1 MNAQFDP
8 DRREARQVFDPLSGQ
23 TFNRPSFA
31 DEVRGT
37 APKDVDITLAHLA
50 RDVYTSDDRQRDGA
64 AQFRPL
70 TDEQFRQVGIDPA
83 LRSNNASG
91 FDADIYGDGQGRY
104 VLAFRGTD
112 AGKDWGTNL
121 GQGLG
126 FETAQYNQA
135 IMLSRQAKVAFGDE
149 LVITGHS
156 LGGGL
161 AAVGAAVT
169 DTPAVTFNAAG
180 VKDKTLERVGLD
192 ASAVKEEATHGQ
204 IRRYAVDNEIL
215 TGLQERNIATR
226 YLMPDAMGHKI
237 ELPDPD
243 PQGFWQRVN
252 PIQSVKHSVQMHSM
266 DSVITA
272 QEKFFGYGL
281 RADATMTHQ
290 DHPLHGQFQRNFDQL
305 QPALQQQGLDV
316 RQSQNVAGAL
326 TLAAHREGVNPESA
340 TLSNDGSRAFAVQ
353 GQQPET
359 QRYSQVSVNVSMQ
372 TPLVESSRQAV
383 VELNQGQ
390 QNQGQLN
397 QTQQNQGQTQPSA
410 TQQQNASPQA
420 TPQAEPNQ
428 EQAPI
433 TRGAR

>member
-8 DRREARQVFDPLSGQ
+8 DRREVRQVVDPLSGQ
-23 TFNRPSFA
+23 TFNRPSFG

-37 APKDVDITLAHLA
+37 APKEIDITLAHIA
-50 RDVYTSDDRQRDGA
+50 RDVYTSDDRQRGDT

-83 LRSNNASG
+83 LRTSNASG

-161 AAVGAAVT
+161 AAVGAAIT

-252 PIQSVKHSVQMHSM
+252 PVQSVKHSVQMHSM

-290 DHPLHGQFQRNFDQL
+290 DHPFHAQFQRNFDQL

-326 TLAAHREGVNPESA
+326 TLAAHREGVNPDQA
-340 TLSNDGSRAFAVQ
+340 TLSNDGSRAFAVH
-353 GQQPET
+353 GRQQET
-359 QRYSQVSVNVSMQ
+359 QLYSQVSVNVSMH
-372 TPLVESSRQAV
+372 TPLVETSRQVV

-390 QNQGQLN
+390 QH
-397 QTQQNQGQTQPSA
+397 QGQTQPSA
-410 TQQQNASPQA
+410 TQQQNAPPQA
-420 TPQAEPNQ
+420 APQVEPNQ

-433 TRGAR
+433 SRGAR

>member
-8 DRREARQVFDPLSGQ
+8 DRHEARQVFDPLSGQ

-37 APKDVDITLAHLA
+37 APKDIDITLAHLA
-50 RDVYTSDDRQRDGA
+50 RDVYTSDDRQRGDT

-135 IMLSRQAKVAFGDE
+135 VMLSRQAKVAFGDE

-161 AAVGAAVT
+161 AAVGAAAT

-180 VKDKTLERVGLD
+180 VKDKTLERIGLD

-204 IRRYAVDNEIL
+204 IRRYAVDHEIL

-226 YLMPDAMGHKI
+226 YLMPDAMGTKI

-272 QEKFFGYGL
+272 QEKFFGYSL

-290 DHPLHGQFQRNFDQL
+290 DHPFHAPFQRNFDQL

-316 RQSQNVAGAL
+316 RQTQNVAGAL
-326 TLAAHREGVNPESA
+326 TLAAHREGVNPDTAS
-340 TLSNDGSRAFAVQ
+340 LSNDGSRAFAVQ

-359 QRYSQVSVNVSMQ
+359 QRYSQVSVNVSMH
-372 TPLVESSRQAV
+372 TPLVDSSRHA
-383 VELNQGQ
+383 VEL
-390 QNQGQLN
+390 
-397 QTQQNQGQTQPSA
+397 GQTQTPTA
-410 TQQQNASPQA
+410 PQQNAPQQAAPQA
-420 TPQAEPNQ
+420 DPNQ
-428 EQAPI
+428 DQAAP

>member
-8 DRREARQVFDPLSGQ
+8 DRREVRQGVDPLSGQ
-23 TFNRPSFA
+23 TFNRPSFG

-37 APKDVDITLAHLA
+37 APKDIDITLAHIA
-50 RDVYTSDDRQRDGA
+50 RDVYTSDDRQRGDT

-83 LRSNNASG
+83 LRTSNASG

-161 AAVGAAVT
+161 AAVGAAAT

-180 VKDKTLERVGLD
+180 VKDRTLERIGLD
-192 ASAVKEEATHGQ
+192 ASAVKEEAADGQ
-204 IRRYAVDNEIL
+204 IRRYAVDNELL

-252 PIQSVKHSVQMHSM
+252 PVQSVKHSVQMHSM

-281 RADATMTHQ
+281 RADAPMTHQ
-290 DHPLHGQFQRNFDQL
+290 DHPFHAQFQRNFDQL

-326 TLAAHREGVNPESA
+326 TLAAHREGVNPETA

-372 TPLVESSRQAV
+372 TPLVESSRQS
-383 VELNQGQ
+383 VELV
-390 QNQGQLN
+390 
-397 QTQQNQGQTQPSA
+397 QGQTQAPA
-410 TQQQNASPQA
+410 TPQPNAPQQA

-428 EQAPI
+428 DQAPP

>member
-8 DRREARQVFDPLSGQ
+8 DRHEARQVFDPLSGQ
-23 TFNRPSFA
+23 TFNRQSFA

-37 APKDVDITLAHLA
+37 APKDIDITLAHLA
-50 RDVYTSDDRQRDGA
+50 RDVYTSDDRQRGDT

-70 TDEQFRQVGIDPA
+70 TDEQFRQVGIDPS

-135 IMLSRQAKVAFGDE
+135 VMLSRQAKVAFGDE

-161 AAVGAAVT
+161 AAVGAAAT

-180 VKDKTLERVGLD
+180 VKDKTLERIGLD

-290 DHPLHGQFQRNFDQL
+290 DHPFHAQFQRNFDQL
-305 QPALQQQGLDV
+305 QPALQQQGLDM

-326 TLAAHREGVNPESA
+326 TLAAHREGVNPETVS
-340 TLSNDGSRAFAVQ
+340 LSNDGGRAFAVQ

-359 QRYSQVSVNVSMQ
+359 QRYSHVEVNVSMQ
-372 TPLVESSRQAV
+372 TPLIESSRQAV
-383 VELNQGQ
+383 EL
-390 QNQGQLN
+390 
-397 QTQQNQGQTQPSA
+397 GQTQTP
-410 TQQQNASPQA
+410 TTPQQNAPQHA

-428 EQAPI
+428 DQVAP

>member
-8 DRREARQVFDPLSGQ
+8 DRHEARQVFDPLSGQ
-23 TFNRPSFA
+23 TFNRPSFG

-37 APKDVDITLAHLA
+37 APKDIDITLAHLA
-50 RDVYTSDDRQRDGA
+50 RDVYTSDDRQRGDT

-70 TDEQFRQVGIDPA
+70 TDDQFRQVGIDPA

-126 FETAQYNQA
+126 FETSQYNQA
-135 IMLSRQAKVAFGDE
+135 VMLSRQAKVAFGDE

-161 AAVGAAVT
+161 AAVGAAAT

-180 VKDKTLERVGLD
+180 VKDKTLERIGLD
-192 ASAVKEEATHGQ
+192 ASAVKDEATHGQ

-226 YLMPDAMGHKI
+226 YLMPDAMGTKI

-281 RADATMTHQ
+281 RPDATMTHQ
-290 DHPLHGQFQRNFDQL
+290 DHPLHAPFQRNFDQL
-305 QPALQQQGLDV
+305 QPALQQQGLDM

-326 TLAAHREGVNPESA
+326 TLAAHREGVNPDTA

-359 QRYSQVSVNVSMQ
+359 QRYSQVSVNVSMH
-372 TPLVESSRQAV
+372 TPLVESSRQS
-383 VELNQGQ
+383 VEL
-390 QNQGQLN
+390 
-397 QTQQNQGQTQPSA
+397 GQTQTPTA
-410 TQQQNASPQA
+410 PQQNAPQQA
-420 TPQAEPNQ
+420 APQAEPNQ
-428 EQAPI
+428 DQAAP

>member
-8 DRREARQVFDPLSGQ
+8 DRREVRQVVDPLSGQ
-23 TFNRPSFA
+23 TFNRPSFG

-37 APKDVDITLAHLA
+37 APKDIDITLAHIA
-50 RDVYTSDDRQRDGA
+50 RDVYTSDDRQRGDI

-83 LRSNNASG
+83 LRTSNASG

-161 AAVGAAVT
+161 AAVGAAAT

-180 VKDKTLERVGLD
+180 VKDRTLERIGLD

-204 IRRYAVDNEIL
+204 IRRYAVDNELL

-226 YLMPDAMGHKI
+226 YLMPDAMGTKI

-252 PIQSVKHSVQMHSM
+252 PVQSVKHSVQMHSM

-290 DHPLHGQFQRNFDQL
+290 DHPFHAQFQRNFDQL

-326 TLAAHREGVNPESA
+326 TLAAHREGVNPETA

-372 TPLVESSRQAV
+372 TPLVESSQQAV
-383 VELNQGQ
+383 VA
-390 QNQGQLN
+390 LN
-397 QTQQNQGQTQPSA
+397 QTPQSQGQTQTP
-410 TQQQNASPQA
+410 TSPQQA

-428 EQAPI
+428 DQAPP

>member
-8 DRREARQVFDPLSGQ
+8 DRHEARQVFDPLSGQ

-37 APKDVDITLAHLA
+37 APKDIDITLAHLA
-50 RDVYTSDDRQRDGA
+50 RDVYTSDDRQRGDT

-135 IMLSRQAKVAFGDE
+135 VMLSRQAKVAFGDE

-161 AAVGAAVT
+161 AAVGAAAT

-180 VKDKTLERVGLD
+180 VKDKTLERIGLD

-204 IRRYAVDNEIL
+204 IRRYAVDHEIL

-226 YLMPDAMGHKI
+226 YLMPDAMGTKI

-290 DHPLHGQFQRNFDQL
+290 DHPFHAPFQRNFDQL
-305 QPALQQQGLDV
+305 QPTLQQQGLDV
-316 RQSQNVAGAL
+316 RQTQNVAGAL
-326 TLAAHREGVNPESA
+326 TLAAHREGVNPDTAS
-340 TLSNDGSRAFAVQ
+340 LSNDGSRAFAVQ

-359 QRYSQVSVNVSMQ
+359 QRYSQVSVNVSMH
-372 TPLVESSRQAV
+372 TPLVDSSRHA
-383 VELNQGQ
+383 VEL
-390 QNQGQLN
+390 
-397 QTQQNQGQTQPSA
+397 GQTQTPTA
-410 TQQQNASPQA
+410 PQQNAPQQAAPQA
-420 TPQAEPNQ
+420 DPNQ
-428 EQAPI
+428 DQAAP

>member
-8 DRREARQVFDPLSGQ
+8 DRHEARQVFDPLSGQ

-37 APKDVDITLAHLA
+37 APKDIDITLAHLA
-50 RDVYTSDDRQRDGA
+50 RDVYTSDDRQRGDT

-135 IMLSRQAKVAFGDE
+135 VMLSRQAKVAFGDE

-161 AAVGAAVT
+161 AAVGAAAT

-180 VKDKTLERVGLD
+180 VKDKTLERIGLD

-290 DHPLHGQFQRNFDQL
+290 DHPFHAPFQRNFDQL
-305 QPALQQQGLDV
+305 QPALQQQGLDM

-326 TLAAHREGVNPESA
+326 TLAAHREGVNPETVS
-340 TLSNDGSRAFAVQ
+340 LSNDGGRAFAVQ

-359 QRYSQVSVNVSMQ
+359 QRYSHVEVNVSMQ
-372 TPLVESSRQAV
+372 TPLIESSRQAV
-383 VELNQGQ
+383 ELGQTQTPTAPQQNAPQQAAPQMELNQD
-390 QNQGQLN
+390 
-397 QTQQNQGQTQPSA
+397 
-410 TQQQNASPQA
+410 QA
-420 TPQAEPNQ
+420 
-428 EQAPI
+428 AP